1 MKANPP
7 PRSTAERVA
16 APQGG
21 ASRLGAARRREIS
34 IAPWQKAFMV
44 VVVLALLVVPWV
56 PQVVYPVFVMKLLCM
71 ALFACA
77 YSLLLGFG
85 GMMSFGH
92 AAFFGSAA
100 YITGLVT
107 KYWSMPPEVGLL
119 AGTLFAGALGA
130 VFGLL
135 AIHRQ
140 GIYLAMI
147 TLALAQ
153 MVYFIFLQLPF
164 TGAEDGLQQIP
175 RGMLFGFID
184 LRSDMA
190 MYHLVLLLTLA
201 GLWLIHRVV
210 HSPFGHV
217 VVAIREHEP
226 RARSLGYPVERYKL
240 MLFVLSAALSGLAGA
255 MKALVFQ
262 LAALSD
268 VHWHLS
274 GDVVLMTLLG
284 GMHTVFGPAIGAAV
298 VVGLQYYL
306 DAFGGWVTLVT
317 GLIFMVCV
325 LSFRSGIAGAV
336 QALRIRPDR
345 TP

>member
-1 MKANPP
+1 MNSSAKFSHITCAVI
-7 PRSTAERVA
+7 VA
-16 APQGG
+16 
-21 ASRLGAARRREIS
+21 
-34 IAPWQKAFMV
+34 
-44 VVVLALLVVPWV
+44 VVLALALVPWL
-56 PQVVYPVFVMKLLCM
+56 PQVVYPIFVMKLLCM

-92 AAFFGSAA
+92 AAFFGTAA
-100 YITGLVT
+100 YMTGVAGKLLGL
-107 KYWSMPPEVGLL
+107 PPELGLL
-119 AGTLFAGALGA
+119 LGTAAAALLGA
-130 VFGLL
+130 IFGAL

-164 TGAEDGLQQIP
+164 TGAEDGMQQIP
-175 RGMLFGFID
+175 RGTLLGMID
-184 LRSDMA
+184 LRNDFA
-190 MYHLVLLLTLA
+190 MYYLVLVLTLA

-210 HSPFGHV
+210 HSPFGHI

-240 MLFVLSAALSGLAGA
+240 VLFVLSAALSGLAGSL
-255 MKALVFQ
+255 KALVFQ

-274 GDVVLMTLLG
+274 GDVVLMALLG
-284 GMHTVFGPAIGAAV
+284 GMHTVLGPAVGAAV

-336 QALRIRPDR
+336 AALRPRSRDGS
-345 TP
+345 

>member
-1 MKANPP
+1 MKPQNI
-7 PRSTAERVA
+7 VLA
-16 APQGG
+16 A
-21 ASRLGAARRREIS
+21 
-34 IAPWQKAFMV
+34 
-44 VVVLALLVVPWV
+44 VVLALAIVPWV
-56 PQVVYPVFVMKLLCM
+56 PQVVYPIFIMKLMCM

-100 YITGLVT
+100 YMTGVAAKL
-107 KYWSMPPEVGLL
+107 WGLPPELALL
-119 AGTLFAGALGA
+119 LGTAAAALLGA
-130 VFGLL
+130 IFGAL

-164 TGAEDGLQQIP
+164 TGAEDGMQQIP
-175 RGMLFGFID
+175 RGTLLGFID
-184 LRSDMA
+184 LRNDLA
-190 MYHLVLLLTLA
+190 MYYLVLALTLA

-210 HSPFGHV
+210 HSPFGHI

-240 MLFVLSAALSGLAGA
+240 VLFVLSAALSGLAGS

-274 GDVVLMTLLG
+274 GDVVLMALLG
-284 GMHTVFGPAIGAAV
+284 GMHTVLGPAIGAAV

-317 GLIFMVCV
+317 GLIFIVCV

-336 QALRIRPDR
+336 AALRPRPRDGA
-345 TP
+345 

>member
-1 MKANPP
+1 MKLA
-7 PRSTAERVA
+7 RVLVPLA
-16 APQGG
+16 
-21 ASRLGAARRREIS
+21 
-34 IAPWQKAFMV
+34 
-44 VVVLALLVVPWV
+44 VLALLAVPWL
-56 PQVVYPVFVMKLLCM
+56 PGLVYPVFVMKLLCM

-77 YSLLLGFG
+77 YNLLLGFG

-100 YITGLVT
+100 YLTGLAT
-107 KYWSMPPEVGLL
+107 KSWGLPPELGLL
-119 AGTLFAGALGA
+119 VGTATGALLGA
-130 VFGLL
+130 VIGAL
-135 AIHRQ
+135 AIRRQ

-153 MVYFIFLQLPF
+153 MVYFVFLQLPF

-175 RGMLFGFID
+175 RGLLFGFID
-184 LRSDMA
+184 LRNDVA
-190 MYHLVLLLTLA
+190 MYHLVLALTLA

-240 MLFVLSAALSGLAGA
+240 MLFVLSAALSGLAGS

-262 LAALSD
+262 LAALTD

-274 GDVVLMTLLG
+274 GDVVLMALLG
-284 GMHTVFGPAIGAAV
+284 GMHTVLGPAVGAAV

-317 GLIFMVCV
+317 GVIFMVCV
-325 LSFRSGIAGAV
+325 LTFRRGIAGALV
-336 QALRIRPDR
+336 ALRPPPATQPPPTAAAAR
-345 TP
+345 TAPSSTPTVASR

>member
-1 MKANPP
+1 MKPLNIF
-7 PRSTAERVA
+7 
-16 APQGG
+16 
-21 ASRLGAARRREIS
+21 L
-34 IAPWQKAFMV
+34 V
-44 VVVLALLVVPWV
+44 VLVLALALVPWV
-56 PQVVYPVFVMKLLCM
+56 PQLVYPIFVMKLLCM
-71 ALFACA
+71 ALFAGA

-100 YITGLVT
+100 YMTGVAAKL
-107 KYWSMPPEVGLL
+107 WGLPPELALL
-119 AGTLFAGALGA
+119 LGTAAAALLGA
-130 VFGLL
+130 IFGAL

-164 TGAEDGLQQIP
+164 TGAEDGMQQIP
-175 RGMLFGFID
+175 RGTLLGVID
-184 LRSDMA
+184 LRNDTA
-190 MYHLVLLLTLA
+190 MYYLVLALTLGA
-201 GLWLIHRVV
+201 LWLIHRVV
-210 HSPFGHV
+210 HSPFGHI

-240 MLFVLSAALSGLAGA
+240 VLFVLSAALSGLAGA
-255 MKALVFQ
+255 LKALVFQ

-274 GDVVLMTLLG
+274 GDVVLMALLG
-284 GMHTVFGPAIGAAV
+284 GMHTVLGPAIGAAV

-317 GLIFMVCV
+317 GLIFIVCV

-336 QALRIRPDR
+336 AALRTRPRDGA
-345 TP
+345 

>member
-1 MKANPP
+1 MTRPA
-7 PRSTAERVA
+7 RSAAVQTAV
-16 APQGG
+16 
-21 ASRLGAARRREIS
+21 LL
-34 IAPWQKAFMV
+34 
-44 VVVLALLVVPWV
+44 VLAALAVVPWV
-56 PQVVYPVFVMKLLCM
+56 PQAVYPVFVMKLMCM

-77 YSLLLGFG
+77 YNLLLGFG

-100 YITGLVT
+100 YMTGLAA
-107 KYWSMPPEVGLL
+107 KHWGLPPELALLVGTAS
-119 AGTLFAGALGA
+119 AGLLGA
-130 VFGLL
+130 VFGAL

-164 TGAEDGLQQIP
+164 TGAEDGMQQIP
-175 RGMLFGFID
+175 RGRLFGAID

-190 MYHLVLLLTLA
+190 MYYLVLGACAA
-201 GLWLIHRVV
+201 GIWLVHRVV

-217 VVAIREHEP
+217 VAAIREHEP
-226 RARSLGYPVERYKL
+226 RARALGYPVERYKL
-240 MLFVLSAALSGLAGA
+240 MLFVLSASLSGLAGSL
-255 MKALVFQ
+255 KALVFQ

-274 GDVVLMTLLG
+274 GDVVLMALLG
-284 GMHTVFGPAIGAAV
+284 GMHTVLGPALGAAL

-306 DAFGGWVTLVT
+306 DAFGGWVTVVT
-317 GLIFMVCV
+317 GAIFMVCV
-325 LSFRSGIAGAV
+325 LSFRSGIAGAL
-336 QALRIRPDR
+336 QRLRR
-345 TP
+345 

>member
-1 MKANPP
+1 MTLDLSRMYKP
-7 PRSTAERVA
+7 A
-16 APQGG
+16 AVLVG
-21 ASRLGAARRREIS
+21 
-34 IAPWQKAFMV
+34 
-44 VVVLALLVVPWV
+44 LALLLVPWA
-56 PQVVYPVFVMKLLCM
+56 PQVVYPIFVMKLLCM

-92 AAFFGSAA
+92 AAFFGGAA
-100 YITGLVT
+100 YITGLAAKT
-107 KYWSMPPEVGLL
+107 WGLPTELALL
-119 AGTLFAGALGA
+119 AGTAGAALLGA
-130 VFGLL
+130 IFGVL

-147 TLALAQ
+147 TLALSQ
-153 MVYFIFLQLPF
+153 MVYFVFLQLPF
-164 TGAEDGLQQIP
+164 TGAEDGMQQIP
-175 RGMLFGFID
+175 RGTLLGLID
-184 LRSDMA
+184 LRNDTA
-190 MYHLVLLLTLA
+190 MYYLVLVVTLA
-201 GLWLIHRVV
+201 ALWLIHRVV
-210 HSPFGHV
+210 HSPFGHI

-240 MLFVLSAALSGLAGA
+240 ILFVISAALSGLAGSL
-255 MKALVFQ
+255 KALVFQ

-274 GDVVLMTLLG
+274 GDVVLMALLG
-284 GMHTVFGPAIGAAV
+284 GMHTVFGPAVGATL

-317 GLIFMVCV
+317 GLIFIVCV

-336 QALRIRPDR
+336 AALRPRPRDGS
-345 TP
+345 

>member
-1 MKANPP
+1 MNAYFA
-7 PRSTAERVA
+7 T
-16 APQGG
+16 
-21 ASRLGAARRREIS
+21 
-34 IAPWQKAFMV
+34 WQKVFMA
-44 VVVLALLVVPWV
+44 VVVLALLAVPWA

-71 ALFACA
+71 GLFACA

-92 AAFFGSAA
+92 AAFFGTAA
-100 YITGLVT
+100 YATGVAAKL
-107 KYWSMPPEVGLL
+107 WGLPPELSLL
-119 AGTLFAGALGA
+119 AGTLAAALLGA
-130 VFGLL
+130 VFGAL

-164 TGAEDGLQQIP
+164 TGAEDGMQQIP
-175 RGMLFGFID
+175 RGTLLGLID
-184 LRSDMA
+184 LRNDFA
-190 MYHLVLLLTLA
+190 MYHLVLLLTLG

-240 MLFVLSAALSGLAGA
+240 ILFVLSAALSGLAGS

-262 LAALSD
+262 LAALTD

-274 GDVVLMTLLG
+274 GDVVLMALLG
-284 GMHTVFGPAIGAAV
+284 GMHTVFGPAIGATLV
-298 VVGLQYYL
+298 TGLQYYL

-336 QALRIRPDR
+336 KALQARPR
-345 TP
+345 NGP

>member
-1 MKANPP
+1 MKH
-7 PRSTAERVA
+7 VA
-16 APQGG
+16 MLQRTVMG
-21 ASRLGAARRREIS
+21 LTLAAL
-34 IAPWQKAFMV
+34 
-44 VVVLALLVVPWV
+44 VLVPWV
-56 PQVVYPVFVMKLLCM
+56 PQVLYPVFVMKLLCM

-92 AAFFGSAA
+92 AAFFGTAA
-100 YITGLVT
+100 YITGLAT
-107 KYWSMPPEVGLL
+107 KHWGLPPELGLL
-119 AGTLFAGALGA
+119 AGTASAGLLGALFGA
-130 VFGLL
+130 L

-164 TGAEDGLQQIP
+164 TGAEDGMQQIP
-175 RGMLFGFID
+175 RGVLFGFID
-184 LRSDMA
+184 LRSDFA
-190 MYHLVLLLTLA
+190 MYHLVLVLTLG

-210 HSPFGHV
+210 NSPFGHV

-240 MLFVLSAALSGLAGA
+240 MLFVLSASLSGLAGA

-274 GDVVLMTLLG
+274 GDVVLMALLG
-284 GMHTVFGPAIGAAV
+284 GMHTVFGPAIGATLV
-298 VVGLQYYL
+298 TGLQYYL

-336 QALRIRPDR
+336 AALRPPVRSDVSAGKAAEPDAPVASLSQR
-345 TP
+345 QP

>member
-1 MKANPP
+1 MKPLHILL
-7 PRSTAERVA
+7 A
-16 APQGG
+16 A
-21 ASRLGAARRREIS
+21 L
-34 IAPWQKAFMV
+34 
-44 VVVLALLVVPWV
+44 VLALAFVPWV
-56 PQVVYPVFVMKLLCM
+56 PQVVYPIFVMKLLCM

-100 YITGLVT
+100 YMTGVAAKL
-107 KYWSMPPEVGLL
+107 WGLPPEAALL
-119 AGTLFAGALGA
+119 MGTAAAALLGA
-130 VFGLL
+130 VFGAL

-140 GIYLAMI
+140 GIYLAMV

-164 TGAEDGLQQIP
+164 TGAEDGMQQIP
-175 RGMLFGFID
+175 RGTLLGLID
-184 LRSDMA
+184 LRNDVA
-190 MYHLVLLLTLA
+190 MYYLVLLVTLA
-201 GLWLIHRVV
+201 ALWLIHRVV
-210 HSPFGHV
+210 HSPFGHI

-240 MLFVLSAALSGLAGA
+240 MLFVLSAALSGLAGS

-274 GDVVLMTLLG
+274 GDVVLMSLLG
-284 GMHTVFGPAIGAAV
+284 GMHTVLGPAIGAAV

-317 GLIFMVCV
+317 GLIFIVCV

-336 QALRIRPDR
+336 AALRPRPRDGA
-345 TP
+345 

>member
-1 MKANPP
+1 MNTTMP
-7 PRSTAERVA
+7 T
-16 APQGG
+16 
-21 ASRLGAARRREIS
+21 
-34 IAPWQKAFMV
+34 WQKALLA
-44 VVVLALLVVPWV
+44 VVVLALLAVPWA
-56 PQVVYPVFVMKLLCM
+56 PQVVYPVFVMKLMCM

-92 AAFFGSAA
+92 AAFFGGAA
-100 YITGLVT
+100 YMTGLAA
-107 KYWSMPPEVGLL
+107 KHWGLPPELALL
-119 AGTLFAGALGA
+119 FGTATAALLGA
-130 VFGLL
+130 VFGAL

-175 RGMLFGFID
+175 RGTLFGFID
-184 LRSDMA
+184 LRSDFA
-190 MYHLVLLLTLA
+190 LYHLVLLLTLA

-210 HSPFGHV
+210 RSPFGHV

-240 MLFVLSAALSGLAGA
+240 TLFVLSAALSGLAGSL
-255 MKALVFQ
+255 KALVFQ

-274 GDVVLMTLLG
+274 GDVVLMALLG
-284 GMHTVFGPAIGAAV
+284 GMHTVFGPAIGAAL

-306 DAFGGWVTLVT
+306 DAFGGWVTVVT

-325 LSFRSGIAGAV
+325 LAFRSGIAGAV
-336 QALRIRPDR
+336 AALRTRPR
-345 TP
+345 SGP

>member
-1 MKANPP
+1 MKPLNIF
-7 PRSTAERVA
+7 
-16 APQGG
+16 
-21 ASRLGAARRREIS
+21 L
-34 IAPWQKAFMV
+34 V
-44 VVVLALLVVPWV
+44 VLVLALALVPWV
-56 PQVVYPVFVMKLLCM
+56 PQLVYPIFVMKLLCM
-71 ALFACA
+71 ALFAGA

-100 YITGLVT
+100 YMTGVAAKL
-107 KYWSMPPEVGLL
+107 WGLPPELALL
-119 AGTLFAGALGA
+119 LGTAAAALLGA
-130 VFGLL
+130 IFGAL

-164 TGAEDGLQQIP
+164 TGAEDGMQQIP
-175 RGMLFGFID
+175 RGTLLGVID
-184 LRSDMA
+184 LRNDTA
-190 MYHLVLLLTLA
+190 MYYLVLALTLGA
-201 GLWLIHRVV
+201 LWLIHRVV
-210 HSPFGHV
+210 HSPFGHI

-240 MLFVLSAALSGLAGA
+240 VLFVLSAALSGLAGSL
-255 MKALVFQ
+255 KALVFQ

-274 GDVVLMTLLG
+274 GDVVLMALLG
-284 GMHTVFGPAIGAAV
+284 GMHTVLGPAIGAAV

-317 GLIFMVCV
+317 GLIFIVCV
-325 LSFRSGIAGAV
+325 LSFRSGIVGAV
-336 QALRIRPDR
+336 AALRMRPRDGA
-345 TP
+345 

>member
-1 MKANPP
+1 MKPLNIF
-7 PRSTAERVA
+7 
-16 APQGG
+16 
-21 ASRLGAARRREIS
+21 L
-34 IAPWQKAFMV
+34 V
-44 VVVLALLVVPWV
+44 VLVLALALVPWV
-56 PQVVYPVFVMKLLCM
+56 PQLVYPIFVMKLLCM
-71 ALFACA
+71 ALFAGA

-100 YITGLVT
+100 YMTGVAAKL
-107 KYWSMPPEVGLL
+107 WGLPPELALL
-119 AGTLFAGALGA
+119 LGTAAAALLGA
-130 VFGLL
+130 IFGAL

-153 MVYFIFLQLPF
+153 MVYFIFLQLPI
-164 TGAEDGLQQIP
+164 TGAEDGMQQIP
-175 RGMLFGFID
+175 RGTLLGVID
-184 LRSDMA
+184 LRNDTA
-190 MYHLVLLLTLA
+190 MYYLVLALTLGA
-201 GLWLIHRVV
+201 LWLIHRVV
-210 HSPFGHV
+210 HSPFGHI

-240 MLFVLSAALSGLAGA
+240 VLFVLSAALSGLAGSL
-255 MKALVFQ
+255 KALVFQ

-274 GDVVLMTLLG
+274 GDVVLMALLG
-284 GMHTVFGPAIGAAV
+284 GMHTVLGPAIGAAV

-317 GLIFMVCV
+317 GLIFIVCV

-336 QALRIRPDR
+336 AALRTRPRDGA
-345 TP
+345 

>member
-1 MKANPP
+1 MK
-7 PRSTAERVA
+7 PRHIAFVLLA
-16 APQGG
+16 A
-21 ASRLGAARRREIS
+21 
-34 IAPWQKAFMV
+34 
-44 VVVLALLVVPWV
+44 VLLAVPWV
-56 PQVVYPVFVMKLLCM
+56 PQLLYPVFVMKLLCM

-77 YSLLLGFG
+77 YGLLLGFG

-100 YITGLVT
+100 YLTGLACKT
-107 KYWSMPPEVGLL
+107 WGWPPEAGLL
-119 AGTLFAGALGA
+119 FGTAAAAALGA
-130 VFGLL
+130 LFGAL

-175 RGMLFGFID
+175 RGTLFGLVD
-184 LRSDMA
+184 LKSDVA
-190 MYHLVLLLTLA
+190 MYHLVLLVVVA
-201 GLWLIHRVV
+201 GLWLVHRVV

-217 VVAIREHEP
+217 IVAIREHEP

-240 MLFVLSAALSGLAGA
+240 VLFTISAGLSGLAGA
-255 MKALVFQ
+255 LKALVFQ

-274 GDVVLMTLLG
+274 GDVVLMALLG
-284 GMHTVFGPAIGAAV
+284 GLHTVFGPAIGAALV
-298 VVGLQYYL
+298 VALQYYL
-306 DAFGGWVTLVT
+306 DALGGWVTLIT

-325 LSFRSGIAGAV
+325 LAFRSGIAGAFE
-336 QALRIRPDR
+336 AWRARR
-345 TP
+345 R

>member
-1 MKANPP
+1 MKLA
-7 PRSTAERVA
+7 RVLI
-16 APQGG
+16 P
-21 ASRLGAARRREIS
+21 
-34 IAPWQKAFMV
+34 V
-44 VVVLALLVVPWV
+44 TVLALLAVPWL
-56 PQVVYPVFVMKLLCM
+56 PGLVYPVFVMKLLCM

-77 YSLLLGFG
+77 YNLLLGFG

-100 YITGLVT
+100 YLTGLAT
-107 KYWSMPPEVGLL
+107 KSWGLPPELGLL
-119 AGTLFAGALGA
+119 VGTATGALLGA
-130 VFGLL
+130 VIGAL
-135 AIHRQ
+135 AIRRQ

-153 MVYFIFLQLPF
+153 MVYFVFLQLPF

-175 RGMLFGFID
+175 RGLLFGFID
-184 LRSDMA
+184 LRNDVA
-190 MYHLVLLLTLA
+190 MYHLVLALTLA

-240 MLFVLSAALSGLAGA
+240 MLFVLSAALSGLAGS

-262 LAALSD
+262 LAALTD

-274 GDVVLMTLLG
+274 GDVVLMALLG
-284 GMHTVFGPAIGAAV
+284 GMHTVLGPAVGAAV

-325 LSFRSGIAGAV
+325 LTFRRGIAGALV
-336 QALRIRPDR
+336 ALRPPPAPRQAPSSSPTVASR
-345 TP
+345 

>member
-1 MKANPP
+1 MNAMLNRLRTP
-7 PRSTAERVA
+7 AIVA
-16 APQGG
+16 
-21 ASRLGAARRREIS
+21 LL
-34 IAPWQKAFMV
+34 
-44 VVVLALLVVPWV
+44 LALAVVPWV

-100 YITGLVT
+100 YITGLAAKT
-107 KYWSMPPEVGLL
+107 WGLTPELALL
-119 AGTLFAGALGA
+119 AGTVAAALLGA
-130 VFGLL
+130 IVGAL

-175 RGMLFGFID
+175 RGTLLGLVD
-184 LRSDMA
+184 LRSDTA
-190 MYHLVLLLTLA
+190 MYYLVLVVVLA
-201 GLWLIHRVV
+201 ALWLIHRVV
-210 HSPFGHV
+210 HSPFGHI

-240 MLFVLSAALSGLAGA
+240 MLFVISAALSGLAGGL
-255 MKALVFQ
+255 KALVFQ

-274 GDVVLMTLLG
+274 GDVVLMALLG
-284 GMHTVFGPAIGAAV
+284 GMHTVLGPAIGAAI

-317 GLIFMVCV
+317 GLIFIVCV

-336 QALRIRPDR
+336 AALRTRPRDGS
-345 TP
+345 